1 MGTGRAEVTAFCC
14 PHLRLSHYF
23 LCVAAG
29 PSGATRRGAT
39 AASSDRRSWAGRQ
52 APFFCSENA
61 ARNTQVLLRLARFP
75 LGWILSGC
83 VTTSVLGTWALHVA
97 RSWERVGRFLLPP
110 TSTSSAPASATPPA
124 LRPVTRR
131 PCACRGQRMRPVL
144 FSLALY
150 NSEWEQFFFLASSC
164 SSTGVLLFSHIS
176 QAFHKA
182 QAAPA
187 SLPQTPPVSVRR
199 SLLPGCRPVSAGRC
213 PSAASGPFPW
223 QQPCSFDT
231 ALTLGLC
238 HPGTPPRQPSALGE
252 PRAGRFLGL
261 GWENVR
267 LRRECRTQTGAETG
281 REHVLAASGAL

>member
-110 TSTSSAPASATPPA
+110 TSTSSAPASATPLA
-124 LRPVTRR
+124 LRPVTQR

-199 SLLPGCRPVSAGRC
+199 SLLPGCRPLCLLGAVLPPPPARFHGSSHAHSTQPSRWASAILGHHPASRA
-213 PSAASGPFPW
+213 PRGSLGLAAS
-223 QQPCSFDT
+223 
-231 ALTLGLC
+231 
-238 HPGTPPRQPSALGE
+238 SALGGIMSVY
-252 PRAGRFLGL
+252 AGNA
-261 GWENVR
+261 E
-267 LRRECRTQTGAETG
+267 RRQELKQGER
-281 REHVLAASGAL
+281 VLAAPGAL